1 MRSRSKADQNVS
13 ARHISMCPGDVI
25 WRYKVAK
32 SAKNLKTF
40 FKLLS
45 KAIKTFDRFRIAD
58 RNYKTWFNSVNC
70 QRYEPS
76 KLSNAL
82 RENCPNAEFFL
93 VRIFLHLDWIR
104 RFTIYYVN
112 LCIQFEYTKI
122 RTRKD
127 SVFGHFSRSY
137 TFVKH
142 SLT

>member
-82 RENCPNAEFFL
+82 REKCPNAEFFL

-104 RFTIYYVN
+104 RFTEFYRVN
-112 LCIQFEYTKI
+112 LRIQSKYRKI
-122 RTRKD
+122 RTREN
-127 SVFGHFSRSY
+127 SIFEHFSRSDD
-137 TFVKH
+137 VIK
-142 SLT
+142 